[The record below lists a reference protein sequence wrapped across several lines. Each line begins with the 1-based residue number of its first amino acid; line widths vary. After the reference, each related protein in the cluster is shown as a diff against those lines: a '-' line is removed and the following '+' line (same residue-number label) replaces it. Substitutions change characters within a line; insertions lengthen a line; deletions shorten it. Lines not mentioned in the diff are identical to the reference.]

1 MVTFLRLYNDLSK
14 AIADSL
20 KALGVTA
27 DFSLFQPSDD
37 GHGDLSTNVYFL
49 LSKFGNGDGAL
60 ADNLIKEIKQRV
72 GPIVSVER
80 HSSGYINFR
89 LNPSALDEFLRT
101 VIREAGFPM
110 EPISRQ
116 RVTIEHTAVNPN
128 KALHVGHARNLVL
141 GDVMYRSLKRGGW
154 DVEVLNYIDD
164 TGVQIADIILGFK
177 ELGFSLD
184 PAGKKFDHYCGD
196 DVYVGVNR
204 ALESDEVLREKRSH
218 ILRELEDGGPI
229 SSFAAQLVK
238 RILDEELKTSWALG
252 AHYDLL
258 NWESH
263 FLLGGYWRD
272 MFELLLAKGLIVKE
286 TSGKY
291 QGCWVL
297 TGDNGENKVLV
308 RSDGTAVY
316 TAKDLAYAG
325 WKLGLLNDHMG
336 YDVYARQPDGTN
348 LLTTTLG
355 GSSANTGF
363 RAADET
369 IIVIGQ
375 EQRPIQEMIARTIE
389 RIDKRK
395 RYRILAYGA
404 VALSND
410 TAARMGFKV
419 EGSIAHMSGRSGL
432 YINVDD
438 LLSLLEKTALEE
450 VENRNPNAI
459 DKPEI
464 ARGVALGAIRYSIL
478 RQDLD
483 KLMVLDMESALRLDG
498 DTGPYIQYTLARAKK
513 ILRKVGEPA
522 EDVYIERVLS
532 AEERNLL
539 ILLFKYDY
547 ILKDVV
553 DNLTPNK
560 LAIYARKLAVSF
572 NTFYE
577 RRRILGEPD
586 AQTRNSRL
594 AIVKAYELIMGDIF
608 GVLGLPVLEEM

>member
-1 MVTFLRLYNDLSK
+1 VTFLRLYGDISR
-14 AIADSL
+14 AVADSL
-20 KALGVTA
+20 KALGLSV

-49 LSKFGNGDGAL
+49 LSRSGRGDEGL
-60 ADNLIKEIKQRV
+60 AESLMKELKERA
-72 GPIVSVER
+72 GPTVSVDR
-80 HSSGYINFR
+80 HPSGYINFR
-89 LNPSALDEFLRT
+89 LNSSVLDEFLRT
-101 VIREAGFPM
+101 VIRDGGFPM
-110 EPISRQ
+110 APISRR

-141 GDVMYRSLKRGGW
+141 GDVMYRSLRRGGY

-164 TGVQIADIILGFK
+164 TGVQIADIVLGFR
-177 ELGFSLD
+177 ELGYSLD
-184 PAGKKFDHYCGD
+184 PGGKKFDHYCGD

-204 ALESDEVLREKRSH
+204 TLESDEGLRGKRSL
-218 ILRELEDGGPI
+218 ILRELEEGGPV
-229 SSFAAQLVK
+229 SSFAAQLVR
-238 RILDEELKTSWALG
+238 RILDEELKTCWALG

-263 FLLGGYWRD
+263 LILGGYWKD

-286 TSGKY
+286 TGGKY
-291 QGCWVL
+291 DGCWVL
-297 TGDNGENKVLV
+297 SRDNGEHKVLV

-325 WKLGLLNDHMG
+325 WKLGLLDDRMK
-336 YDVYARQPDGTN
+336 YDVYARQPDGTE
-348 LLTTTLG
+348 LLTTSLG
-355 GSSANTGF
+355 GSSVDVRF

-375 EQRPIQEMIARTIE
+375 EQRPIQEMIAHTIE
-389 RIDKRK
+389 RIDKTK
-395 RYRILAYGA
+395 GYRIMAYGA

-410 TAARMGFKV
+410 TATKMGFKV
-419 EGSIAHMSGRSGL
+419 EGSIVHMSGRSGL

-438 LLSLLEKTALEE
+438 LLSLLEKTAFDE
-450 VENRNPNAI
+450 VEGRNPHAA
-459 DKPEI
+459 DKEEI

-483 KLMVLDMESALRLDG
+483 KLIVLDMKSALRLDG

-513 ILRKVGEPA
+513 ILMKVGEPTQA
-522 EDVYIERVLS
+522 IDIERILS
-532 AEERNLL
+532 AEERALL
-539 ILLFKYDY
+539 LLLFKYDY
-547 ILKDVV
+547 VLKDVI

-560 LAIYARKLAVSF
+560 LAIYARKLAVTF

-577 RRRILGEPD
+577 RRRILGETD
-586 AQTRNSRL
+586 ARTRNSRL
-594 AIVKAYELIMGDIF
+594 AIVKAYEIIMGDILQ
-608 GVLGLPVLEEM
+608 VLGLPALVEM